1 MIWRHEKQ
9 AIVGAGGRK
18 DVKDKLYIST
28 ERIVIAIKN
37 GMYYAGWLV
46 FFDLFGSVNDKV
58 GRYNILYFKLRNS
71 GVRNS
76 GVI

>member
-1 MIWRHEKQ
+1 
-9 AIVGAGGRK
+9 
-18 DVKDKLYIST
+18 
-28 ERIVIAIKN
+28 
-37 GMYYAGWLV
+37 V